1 MKLGKVLVNRKLLTR
16 DQIHIVLLEQINSGK
31 KLGEL
36 LIEKNWIR
44 LDELKWAL
52 QEQYWR
58 NNGYWVID

>member
-1 MKLGKVLVNRKLLTR
+1 MKLGTVLINRKTLTR
-16 DQIHIVLLEQINSGK
+16 EQVQIVLSEQIHSGK

-58 NNGYWVID
+58 NNSYWVID

>member
-1 MKLGKVLVNRKLLTR
+1 MKLGKVLINRKILTR
-16 DQIHIVLLEQINSGK
+16 EQIQIVLSEQIYSGK